1 MYTVLHM
8 IYAFVNVAFVNV
20 MTLSQVCAL
29 RDRIRALSCKTR
41 VHAIYTFLHTVSGAC
56 NLYVLAHSVLCMQF
70 IRSCTQCF
78 VHAIYTFLRM
88 KYLCVCGVYRTDP
101 YCTVPYTVAHH

>member
-8 IYAFVNVAFVNV
+8 IYAFVYVAFVNV

-56 NLYVLAHSVLCMQF
+56 NLYVLAHEVP
-70 IRSCTQCF
+70 
-78 VHAIYTFLRM
+78 VRM
-88 KYLCVCGVYRTDP
+88 RCIPYRPILYRTVHRGTSLDV
-101 YCTVPYTVAHH
+101 YDCTSIMRW